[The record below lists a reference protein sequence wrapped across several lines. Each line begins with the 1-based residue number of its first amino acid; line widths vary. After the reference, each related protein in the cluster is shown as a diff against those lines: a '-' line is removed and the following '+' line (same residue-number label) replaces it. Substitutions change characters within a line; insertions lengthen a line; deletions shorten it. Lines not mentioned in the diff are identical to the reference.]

1 MLNINLDDV
10 AAEATKKFEARSYED
25 TPAGVYPMQVAAN
38 AKTGEVYLDLVKQVE
53 GEDTFYTLSAFY
65 RHAEAKGLNGVTY
78 KVDILGSKTVKSR
91 ETGEIK
97 TISDLRSN
105 LKRFLLNY
113 GFSDAELKGANVS
126 LSALD
131 DVEALDNAG
140 WKGVP
145 TDISINGQS
154 IVSRLTSTV
163 VNAIVKQ
170 GKKKPY
176 IAAISAS

>member
-25 TPAGVYPMQVAAN
+25 TPAGVYPMQVAAS
-38 AKTGEVYLDLVKQVE
+38 KSGEAFINLVKQTE
-53 GEDTFYTLSAFY
+53 GEETFYTLSAFY
-65 RHAEAKGLNGVTY
+65 RHSEAKGLNGVTY
-78 KVDILGSKTVKSR
+78 KVDILGSKTVTSR
-91 ETGEIK
+91 ETGEVK
-97 TISDLRSN
+97 TIDLRSN

-131 DVEALDNAG
+131 DVEALDSAG